1 MSDMFGDLPNSG
13 PIYNDGKGTNIPD
26 TGINNNNNNNNN
38 TIPINN
44 NNNTNNKNPSNPDWP
59 VNPDFPSDPKII
71 IDPNSGY
78 NIPDNKDKG
87 TGTKDSSESD
97 NYLPFDPYTNLIPS
111 DNINIK
117 PQNYTPLI
125 ILGVLAL
132 FLITTKNT

>member
-13 PIYNDGKGTNIPD
+13 PIYTDGQGTNIPD
-26 TGINNNNNNNNN
+26 NGINNNTNNIPINNNN
-38 TIPINN
+38 NN

-78 NIPDNKDKG
+78 NIPDNKDKS
-87 TGTKDSSESD
+87 TSD

-111 DNINIK
+111 DDIIIK
-117 PQNYTPLI
+117 PQNYKPLI

-132 FLITTKNT
+132 FLMSVARAPS

>member
-26 TGINNNNNNNNN
+26 TGINNNNN

-78 NIPDNKDKG
+78 VPPNPNDKG
-87 TGTKDSSESD
+87 TSD

>member
-13 PIYNDGKGTNIPD
+13 PIYTDNQGVNIPD
-26 TGINNNNNNNNN
+26 NSTNNNNNNIPINNNNNNNNN
-38 TIPINN
+38 KT
-44 NNNTNNKNPSNPDWP
+44 PSNPDWP
-59 VNPDFPSDPKII
+59 VHPDFPSDPKII

-78 NIPDNKDKG
+78 NIPDNKDKS
-87 TGTKDSSESD
+87 TSD

-111 DNINIK
+111 NDIIIK

-132 FLITTKNT
+132 FLMSVARAPS

>member
-26 TGINNNNNNNNN
+26 TGINNNNNN
-38 TIPINN
+38 TIPINNNNNN

-78 NIPDNKDKG
+78 NIPDNKDKS
-87 TGTKDSSESD
+87 TSD
-97 NYLPFDPYTNLIPS
+97 NYLPFDPYTNLI
-111 DNINIK
+111 
-117 PQNYTPLI
+117 
-125 ILGVLAL
+125 
-132 FLITTKNT
+132 